1 MDLEKILAITVSGVR
16 PDEEAAVKALL
27 SDCQLHTADLSSKKL
42 RDFIVARKG
51 DAVVG
56 TIGLELFPPHALLRS
71 LAVGQ
76 DHRGQGVGAQ
86 LIGSAERYA
95 RMMGVATLYL
105 LTMTAADFFGRF
117 EFRETRRD
125 DAPTALQA
133 TEEFRSLC
141 PDTAVCMRKQIA

>member
-1 MDLEKILAITVSGVR
+1 MDLDKILAVTVSGVR
-16 PDEEAAVKALL
+16 PEEEAAVKKLL
-27 SDCQLHTADLSSKKL
+27 FDCQLHTADLNSKKL

-51 DAVVG
+51 ATVVG

-86 LIGSAERYA
+86 LIGSGERYA
-95 RMMGVATLYL
+95 RMMGVTTLYL
-105 LTMTAADFFGRF
+105 LTTSAVDYFGRF
-117 EFRETRRD
+117 EFNKTNRE
-125 DAPTALQA
+125 DAPASLKA

-141 PDTAVCMRKQIA
+141 PDTAVCMCKQIA